1 MNNKKNQSVQIER
14 FVPKLN
20 IGLTTQEFLWRKK
33 AGYTNQVNQKY
44 SKSYLNIFVNN
55 ICTFFNLLGLIVFIA
70 LLSIGSSLSNFF
82 FVFFYIAN
90 TTIGIVQELRAKAC
104 IDKLTILSSA
114 KTKVVRNG
122 EIVEINTNEMTISD
136 ATGDNSE
143 VITIENGSAVDGTYT
158 MGINLI
164 DLKSVLDSCKNEHIT
179 MNCGN
184 HKSVIIN
191 RGPISNVVA
200 EARIVK

>member
-1 MNNKKNQSVQIER
+1 MFTKNSNAKVE
-14 FVPKLN
+14 P
-20 IGLTTQEFLWRKK
+20 
-33 AGYTNQVNQKY
+33 
-44 SKSYLNIFVNN
+44 S
-55 ICTFFNLLGLIVFIA
+55 FIPA
-70 LLSIGSSLSNFF
+70 
-82 FVFFYIAN
+82 
-90 TTIGIVQELRAKAC
+90 T
-104 IDKLTILSSA
+104 
-114 KTKVVRNG
+114 
-122 EIVEINTNEMTISD
+122 VEITSNEMTISD